1 MHVTTA
7 HLPKLC
13 KSLEDAL
20 QSEKEWLAFD
30 SDIQL
35 LSVYDLHY
43 FDSPSAAADFQLFN
57 HHNEKEVTLLPVE
70 ALLGY
75 VQDTA
80 REQLKDGKPFHHIEI
95 DDERVLGYY
104 SELKFEQTI
113 AELQGMMDEHDWKN
127 VVYDPSGQPLQ
138 GRPLS
143 DIMPYIQQAFV
154 VEQLARFALTSPRAA
169 GRIQEIVDRYWKE
182 TPMEKHI
189 PEVVR
194 GQLIQE
200 SNNYEHK
207 SITMTQK
214 NLEFLQKQLKDA
226 GFNESIFPELEK
238 NMNEGKENFELKDN
252 LSMGKDQL
260 SAMLHF
266 ARSKQ
271 DGSDMYFFNR
281 YDLNVKNLS
290 VNTTQTFFIN
300 NKGQSIDLN
309 EAKNLLNGRSVYK
322 ELTPK
327 DGDKYR
333 AWLKLDFSERDEHGN
348 ATMRYYNRNYGFDL
362 KEAVGR
368 IQLKEMTDPAK
379 MEQLYKSLQ
388 QGELVNATLIKGNKE
403 IPIELT
409 TDPKHHTLK
418 MWSIDGVSLFM
429 PGPPKEV
436 KYGEAPVDQKR
447 IEEGREFKAGDALVK
462 TGDNTSVHRSAE
474 TTAQAEGVANHAT
487 QADKKKELLPKN
499 TRDNSLLPKN
509 RVRQGRGQG
518 LA

>member
-1 MHVTTA
+1 M
-7 HLPKLC
+7 
-13 KSLEDAL
+13 EDAL
-20 QSEKEWLAFD
+20 QHEKEWLAFD

-35 LSVYDLHY
+35 LSVYDMHY
-43 FDSPSAAADFQLFN
+43 FDSPSAAADFQLFH

-80 REQLKDGKPFHHIEI
+80 REQLKEGKPFHHIEI
-95 DDERVLGYY
+95 DDERVLGFY
-104 SELKFEQTI
+104 SEMKFEQAV
-113 AELQGMMDEHDWKN
+113 AELQGLMDEHDWKN
-127 VVYDPSGQPLQ
+127 VVYDPDGQPVQ

-154 VEQLARFALTSPRAA
+154 VEQMARFALTGARAA
-169 GRIQEIVDRYWKE
+169 ARVQEIADRYWKE
-182 TPMEKHI
+182 TPMEKYI
-189 PEVVR
+189 PEVVSGR
-194 GQLIQE
+194 LIQQ

-226 GFNESIFPELEK
+226 GFNESIFPELER
-238 NMNEGKENFELKDN
+238 NLNENKANFELKDS
-252 LSMGKDQL
+252 LSIGKDQL
-260 SAMLHF
+260 SVTLYF

-271 DGSDMYFFNR
+271 DDSDMYFFNR
-281 YDLNVKNLS
+281 YELNVKNQS

-333 AWLKLDFSERDEHGN
+333 AWLKLDFGERDEHGN
-348 ATMRYYNRNYGFDL
+348 AVMRYYNRNYGFDL

-368 IQLKEMTDPAK
+368 IELKEMTDPSK

-388 QGELVNATLIKGNKE
+388 QGELVNATLLKGGKE

-418 MWSIDGVSLFM
+418 MWSLDGVSLYV
-429 PGPPKEV
+429 PGPKKEV
-436 KYGEAPVDQKR
+436 KYGEAPVDEKR
-447 IEEGREFKAGDALVK
+447 AAEGTALSAGDALVK
-462 TGDNTSVHRSAE
+462 TGEGVSIN
-474 TTAQAEGVANHAT
+474 QAEGGTAKAEDVNSDAT
-487 QADKKKELLPKN
+487 QADKKKDLLPKN
-499 TRDNSLLPKN
+499 SRDNSLLPKN
-509 RVRQGRGQG
+509 RVRQGKGQG
-518 LA
+518 IA